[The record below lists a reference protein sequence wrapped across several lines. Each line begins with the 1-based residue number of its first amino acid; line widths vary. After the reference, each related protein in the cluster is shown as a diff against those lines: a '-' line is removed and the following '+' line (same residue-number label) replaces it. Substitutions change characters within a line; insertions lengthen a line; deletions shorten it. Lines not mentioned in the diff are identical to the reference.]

1 MVDEIGSRLLYED
14 NHLILVN
21 KRCGELVQG
30 DKTGDQPLLETLRG
44 VHPHPGSQ
52 ARKCLSRIGAP
63 AGPADQRH
71 RGLCQDLEGPGP
83 HEPAL
88 RRIPGRK
95 ALLGA
100 HRCAAPGYPPASC
113 AHFLQRDPKTNKS
126 RAFSEPGSERKA
138 ASLGYEVLLSLDR
151 YHLLELDLHSGRHHQ
166 IRAQL
171 QAMGIHIRGDLK
183 YGARRSNPTGGISLH
198 ARSISFEHPVGARET
213 VKVVADPRPVQDD
226 PLWKKLEIYNSI

>member
-30 DKTGDQPLLETLRG
+30 DKTGDQPLLETLREFIRIRDRKPG
-44 VHPHPGSQ
+44 NVFLGLVHRLDRPTSGIVVFAKTS
-52 ARKCLSRIGAP
+52 
-63 AGPADQRH
+63 
-71 RGLCQDLEGPGP
+71 
-83 HEPAL
+83 
-88 RRIPGRK
+88 K
-95 ALLGA
+95 ALGRMNRLFA
-100 HRCAAPGYPPASC
+100 ESRVEKRYWALTDALPPDTSGELR
-113 AHFLQRDPKTNKS
+113 HFLQRDPKTNKS

-226 PLWKKLEIYNSI
+226 PLWKKLELYNSI